1 MSVLKSLYTHLHDGS
16 IHGCQFPL
24 ARGFQSFVSLVIFSS
39 AKYRNTLVSN
49 TQDSQFDRLEWN
61 SFNQATPLKFS
72 TFELTCTCYSPDLA
86 NERQD

>member
-24 ARGFQSFVSLVIFSS
+24 ARGFQSFVSLVIVPS
-39 AKYRNTLVSN
+39 AKYRNTLVIHRIVN
-49 TQDSQFDRLEWN
+49 LTDWN
-61 SFNQATPLKFS
+61 EILSIRPTPFKFS